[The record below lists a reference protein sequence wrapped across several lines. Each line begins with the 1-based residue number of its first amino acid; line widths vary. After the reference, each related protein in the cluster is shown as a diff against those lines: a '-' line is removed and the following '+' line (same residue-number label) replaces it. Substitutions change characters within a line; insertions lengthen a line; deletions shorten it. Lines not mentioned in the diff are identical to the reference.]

1 MTKRTDKLAQRPPAL
16 RMRLPDERASITHRV
31 TIDYSTDLYIIV
43 GLYPDGQPGELFLK
57 VGKVGS
63 TLRGL
68 LDILGIWTS
77 MLLQVGVPLDD
88 LCHKMI
94 GVSFE
99 PKGRTSNPA
108 IRDCSSVADYV
119 FRWLKLKFLDEPIL
133 TGPCWFPDLKNARG
147 TIMAERH
154 AKEDT
159 EGRG

>member
-1 MTKRTDKLAQRPPAL
+1 MHTATRH
-16 RMRLPDERASITHRV
+16 RLPDERPSVTHRV

-43 GLYPDGQPGELFLK
+43 GLYPDGHPGELFLK
-57 VGKVGS
+57 GGKVGS

-77 MLLQVGVPLDD
+77 VLLQVGVPLDD
-88 LCHKMI
+88 LCQKMI

-108 IRDCSSVADYV
+108 IRDCSSIADYV
-119 FRWLKLKFLDEPIL
+119 FRWLKLRFLDEQVP
-133 TGPCWFPDLKNARG
+133 TGSCWFPDLKNARG
-147 TIMAERH
+147 TIVALTH

-159 EGRG
+159 EGRE

>member
-1 MTKRTDKLAQRPPAL
+1 MENRAVR
-16 RMRLPDERASITHRV
+16 RRLPDERQSVTHRV
-31 TIDYSTDLYIIV
+31 TIDWGTDLYIIV
-43 GLYPDGQPGELFLK
+43 GLYPNGQPGELFLK

-88 LCHKMI
+88 LCEKMI

-99 PKGRTSNPA
+99 PKGRTSNPD
-108 IRDCSSVADYV
+108 IPECSSVADYV
-119 FRWLKLKFLDEPIL
+119 FRWLKRKYVEALVP
-133 TGPCWFPDLKNARG
+133 TGPCWFPDMKNARG

-154 AKEDT
+154 AVEDT

>member
-1 MTKRTDKLAQRPPAL
+1 MENRAIR
-16 RMRLPDERASITHRV
+16 RRLPDERESVTHRI

-43 GLYPDGQPGELFLK
+43 GLYPNGQPGELFLK

-88 LCHKMI
+88 LCDKMI

-99 PKGRTSNPA
+99 PKGRTSNPD
-108 IRDCSSVADYV
+108 IPECSSVADYV
-119 FRWLKLKFLDEPIL
+119 FRWLKRKYVEAPVPI
-133 TGPCWFPDLKNARG
+133 GPCWFPDLNNARG
-147 TIMAERH
+147 TIMAQRH

>member
-1 MTKRTDKLAQRPPAL
+1 MENRVIRK
-16 RMRLPDERASITHRV
+16 RLPDERASVTHRV
-31 TIDYSTDLYIIV
+31 VIDWSTDLYIIV

-77 MLLQVGVPLDD
+77 ILLQVGVPLDD
-88 LCHKMI
+88 LCEKMI

-99 PKGRTSNPA
+99 PKGRTNNKDIPECAS
-108 IRDCSSVADYV
+108 IADYT
-119 FRWLKLKFLDEPIL
+119 FRWLRWRFLDGKIP
-133 TGPCWFPDLKNARG
+133 TGPCWFPDMKNARG

-154 AKEDT
+154 AETDT

>member
-1 MTKRTDKLAQRPPAL
+1 M
-16 RMRLPDERASITHRV
+16 PDERASVTHRV
-31 TIDYSTDLYIIV
+31 TIDWGTDLYIIV
-43 GLYPDGQPGELFLK
+43 GLYPNGQPGELFLK

-68 LDILGIWTS
+68 LDVLGIWTS

-88 LCHKMI
+88 LCEKMI

-99 PKGRTSNPA
+99 PKGRTSNPD
-108 IRDCSSVADYV
+108 IPECSSVADYV
-119 FRWLKLKFLDEPIL
+119 FRWLRWRFGGDAADITWPSWKAGFGRLL
-133 TGPCWFPDLKNARG
+133 GPCWFPDMKNARG

-154 AKEDT
+154 AVEDT

>member
-1 MTKRTDKLAQRPPAL
+1 MEGRTIRV
-16 RMRLPDERASITHRV
+16 RLPDERESVTHRV
-31 TIDYSTDLYIIV
+31 TIDWSTDLYIIV
-43 GLYPDGQPGELFLK
+43 GLYPNGQPGELFLK

-77 MLLQVGVPLDD
+77 MLLQVGIPLDD
-88 LCHKMI
+88 LCEKMI

-99 PKGRTSNPA
+99 PKGKTSNKA
-108 IRDCSSVADYV
+108 IPECSSIADYV
-119 FRWLKLKFLDEPIL
+119 FRWLKMKYVEAPVP
-133 TGPCWFPDLKNARG
+133 TGPCWFPDMKNARG

-154 AKEDT
+154 SAEDT